1 LINTLSH
8 LENFDIFYLQQYIPT
23 ASVTPIRHKG
33 KKMIPISQNS
43 FLQAQEFSTTPAITS
58 VAAKRPE
65 RKFIAAATYLKAVL
79 FQAAVLVLIFSAI
92 FGSRTAHAGWGIDIG
107 YHNPPGANVG
117 VNFTYF
123 WANWAAN
130 MGVGSINTTGTNNSN
145 TATVLG
151 DFNMQYLFGAN
162 TVRPYLQGGI
172 TLGSS
177 ATVGSGGGVAVGT
190 GAGFL
195 GGGIMLKGRPVFG
208 YVGGHVFSGANEIC
222 AGIGYEFGGR

>member
-1 LINTLSH
+1 
-8 LENFDIFYLQQYIPT
+8 
-23 ASVTPIRHKG
+23 
-33 KKMIPISQNS
+33 MISISLNS
-43 FLQAQEFSTTPAITS
+43 FLQGFLTTLEIMPVKAKH
-58 VAAKRPE
+58 VARNFPVATKNPM
-65 RKFIAAATYLKAVL
+65 AALFKAV
-79 FQAAVLVLIFSAI
+79 FSVIIFLSV
-92 FGSRTAHAGWGIDIG
+92 FGSRTTHAGWGIDIG

-222 AGIGYEFGGR
+222 AGIGFEFGGR